1 MDTQPKRPA
10 RPRSSLFM
18 YAVVLFS
25 AAFVIV
31 LLSYISQERSRY
43 GQELAVEAAAVQSA
57 RQRLDQLYSENEAL
71 TARVAELEAQLAE
84 LLEAPSP

>member
-1 MDTQPKRPA
+1 MEKRTP
-10 RPRSSLFM
+10 RPRSSLFL

-31 LLSYISQERSRY
+31 LLSFVSQERTRH
-43 GQELAVEAAAVQSA
+43 GEELAVEAAAVQTA

-84 LLEAPSP
+84 LLEAQAP